1 MSKTEQKYNL
11 HKQIFISFFF
21 FFNGSSTFLS
31 PSPHPP
37 KKKKKDLF
45 CTKQTKQ
52 KSLPT

>member
-1 MSKTEQKYNL
+1 MTKTEQKYNL

-21 FFNGSSTFLS
+21 FNGSTFLS
-31 PSPHPP
+31 PSPLPLQ
-37 KKKKKDLF
+37 KKDLF